1 MKSWITPSILRSV
14 KIKIMHY
21 KKFSKSLDK
30 SWYDKY
36 KHYRGI
42 LNSLKSKNK
51 KSHKK
56 RSGLRLMKFYRIDTD
71 IMRSSISVKMIKHSH
86 TPSKWQENSS
96 IILLILLRIF

>member
-14 KIKIMHY
+14 KTKIMHY

-42 LNSLKSKNK
+42 LNNLKSKNK
-51 KSHKK
+51 KSYKK

-86 TPSKWQENSS
+86 TRSKWQENST